1 MIHLQDVTKAYE
13 TSGHVEVVAHRIT
26 ATIPTGARL
35 AVLGRNGA
43 GKSSLLRMI
52 AGTMEPDSGWIVSD
66 GTVSW
71 PVGHHGSF
79 HGELTGAQ
87 NVRFLARVY
96 GVDTDELLAFVA
108 DFAEL
113 GVHFH
118 MPVRTYSAGMRA
130 RLAFGLSMGI
140 RFDTYLIDE
149 STAVGDAA
157 FRNKSR
163 EYFMDRVTR
172 SSAVFVSHALK
183 LVREVCNCGAV
194 LEGGYLH
201 LYDDLDA
208 AIDHH
213 NRNMHAR
220 REDED
225 VV

>member
-13 TSGHVEVVAHRIT
+13 TSGHVELVADRIT
-26 ATIPTGARL
+26 ATIPSGARL

-71 PVGHHGSF
+71 PVGHRGSF

-96 GVDTDELLAFVA
+96 GVDTDELIAFVA

-113 GVHFH
+113 GAHYH
-118 MPVRTYSAGMRA
+118 MPVRTYSSGMRA

-163 EYFMDRVTR
+163 AYFLDRVSQ
-172 SSAVFVSHALK
+172 SSAIFVSHALK
-183 LVREVCNCGAV
+183 MVREVCNCGAV
-194 LEGGYLH
+194 LEGGRLH

-208 AIDHH
+208 AIAHH
-213 NRNMHAR
+213 NFNMKASR
-220 REDED
+220 DDED
-225 VV
+225 VA

>member
-1 MIHLQDVTKAYE
+1 MIHLQDVTKAYDS
-13 TSGHVEVVAHRIT
+13 SGHVEVVADRIT

-52 AGTMEPDSGWIVSD
+52 AGTMEPDSGWIASD

-71 PVGHHGSF
+71 PVGYRGAF

-96 GVDTDELLAFVA
+96 GVDTDALIDFVA

-113 GVHFH
+113 GPHYH
-118 MPVRTYSAGMRA
+118 MPVRTYSSGMRA
-130 RLAFGLSMGI
+130 RLGFGLSMGI

-157 FRNKSR
+157 FRAKSR
-163 EYFMDRVTR
+163 AYFLDRVTR
-172 SSAVFVSHALK
+172 SSAIFVSHAMK

-194 LEGGYLH
+194 LEAGQLH
-201 LYDDLDA
+201 FHDDLDA
-208 AIDHH
+208 AIAHH
-213 NRNMHAR
+213 TANMRASR
-220 REDED
+220 ADED
-225 VV
+225 VA